1 MSVALRIGLAI
12 FGLAILAM
20 LGFVA
25 ELAVVR
31 LRAMAAGG
39 PVPPA
44 AQPWHDL
51 VKTTRKRRVRPEFAS
66 PLHPLWPLAACAAT
80 AGATLLLPAA
90 LLRQP
95 VFDLPLLLGLLA
107 LGRAARVLAALDA
120 GEGAS
125 GRHAAREALAG
136 VWADAI
142 RLFALFALVLAARAP
157 DDWRHLAILFLA
169 IPAALATLSVGA
181 EVPGDYAGPDRALFV
196 TEAMLR
202 RVLLIALALGYAAA
216 TTIPRLEAVGAAI
229 VLAAALA
236 WGLPRKWRLRV
247 ASGMAFVALAL
258 VLGRDVPV
266 ESVAI
271 GAGIITM
278 ALGLVR
284 LWRRQFPVEAAVL
297 VQAGVAL
304 AGFGIGIGIDFG
316 GWLILVGLALARL
329 AVALGG
335 DGVMGRVVLAG
346 LPPFGLFAGDYLV
359 IRAAGVPLGAT
370 LGIGLVLGAVLLL
383 VPAAPASTIRR
394 ERRFAAFAVLILLA
408 LLGLAPTLVFR

>member
-80 AGATLLLPAA
+80 AGATMLLPDA

-169 IPAALATLSVGA
+169 IPAALATLSAGA
-181 EVPGDYAGPDRALFV
+181 EVPGDYAGPDRTLFV

-216 TTIPRLEAVGAAI
+216 TTILRLEAVGAAI

-297 VQAGVAL
+297 VQAGMAL
-304 AGFGIGIGIDFG
+304 AGFGIGIDFG
-316 GWLILVGLALARL
+316 GWLILAGLALARL

-359 IRAAGVPLGAT
+359 VRAAGVPLGPA
-370 LGIGLVLGAVLLL
+370 LGIGLALGAVLLL